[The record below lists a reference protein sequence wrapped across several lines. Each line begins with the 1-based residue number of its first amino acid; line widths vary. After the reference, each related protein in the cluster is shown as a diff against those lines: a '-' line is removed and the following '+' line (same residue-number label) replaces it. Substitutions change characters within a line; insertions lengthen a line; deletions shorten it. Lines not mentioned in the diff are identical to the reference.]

1 MSKLD
6 DLREEVSAI
15 DNEIYVLLA
24 ERFTLTDMIGSIK
37 KSLGLPIENLE
48 VEARKLA
55 EYPDELKS
63 IYKEIFKVSKLCQST
78 IE

>member
-1 MSKLD
+1 MRTLN

-24 ERFTLTDMIGSIK
+24 ERFAITDEIGLIK
-37 KSLGLPIENLE
+37 KRLGLPIENLE

-63 IYKEIFKVSKLCQST
+63 IYKEIFKVSKQCQSI